1 MISIS
6 VTLQSDE
13 NGYFDRECPNENC
26 LYRFKIKLK
35 DWEDK
40 VSDEE
45 VYCPMCGHV
54 DTSDKWWTQDQLEQ
68 IQEIAASYA
77 MNYIQAE
84 LDKSFR
90 SLERSTRS
98 NKFFKITYK
107 PGKRVLKP

>member
-1 MISIS
+1 MISIP

-26 LYRFKIKLK
+26 LYQFKIKLK

-45 VYCPMCGHV
+45 VHCPMCGHV

-68 IQEIAASYA
+68 IQKIASNYA
-77 MNYIQAE
+77 MNYTCATSQRGSGWN
-84 LDKSFR
+84 SFR
-90 SLERSTRS
+90 MTVRPHASRSS
-98 NKFFKITYK
+98 SSQNW
-107 PGKRVLKP
+107 